1 MCCGLQRMV
10 GRVKRCSVFPVAL
23 SHRPGRRRL
32 NEFRAARSSGHRLA
46 ASMRDVLLQAPQERL
61 DQLGASG
68 PAAAEQASHVAGPTL
83 AIHRLIRL

>member
-1 MCCGLQRMV
+1 VLRFAADGWEGEAVFGLP
-10 GRVKRCSVFPVAL
+10 GRAVA
-23 SHRPGRRRL
+23 PTGRRRL
-32 NEFRAARSSGHRLA
+32 NELRAARSSGHRLA